1 LSHATMLPRA
11 QVNDSSNDDKASSG
25 QRLIL

>member
-1 LSHATMLPRA
+1 MLPRA